1 MALIQATG
9 GDDGPAAT
17 AAGETGGWLEAIVL
31 EVKEG
36 RLALPSLPDIAL
48 RVRKAV
54 QDPKRSAS
62 DVARMVQMDP
72 ALAARLVQVVNSPL
86 YRGARPIDNCH
97 SAITRL
103 GLKATRNLVVGFTLR
118 NLFRPETRWIAERL
132 KHTWR
137 HSCRVAAIASVLS
150 RVTPGIDPDRA
161 LLAGLVHDIG
171 ELPVLVHLEQHG
183 SALSRAE
190 VEHLLARLRGPL
202 GTFVL
207 KAWQFDSDL
216 AEVPKQAENWSRR
229 VPGAA
234 DYADV
239 VQVAHVHAGFGEA
252 GARAPS
258 LPELPAFAK
267 LPVSRLGPD
276 ASLELLAQSAQ
287 EINEVIHIL
296 Q

>member
-1 MALIQATG
+1 MAVIQETG
-9 GDDGPAAT
+9 KAEAPAAT
-17 AAGETGGWLEAIVL
+17 AAGEEGGWLETLVR

-97 SAITRL
+97 TAITRL
-103 GLKATRNLVVGFTLR
+103 GLKATRNLVVSFTLR
-118 NLFRPETRWIAERL
+118 NLFQPETRWIADRL

-171 ELPVLVHLEQHG
+171 ELPVLVHLEQG
-183 SALSRAE
+183 AIDLPRAE
-190 VEHLLARLRGPL
+190 TEALLARLRGAL

-207 KAWQFDSDL
+207 KAWKFEPDL
-216 AEVPKQAENWSRR
+216 AEVPKQVENWKRS

-234 DYADV
+234 DYVDV
-239 VQVAHVHAGFGEA
+239 VQVAHVHACFGDA
-252 GARAPS
+252 SGKAPP
-258 LPELPAFAK
+258 LPELAAFAK
-267 LPVSRLGPD
+267 LPLSKLGPD
-276 ASLELLAQSAQ
+276 ASVELLAQSAQ
-287 EINEVIHIL
+287 EINEVIRIL